1 MPRSTTL
8 PCQTGQIA
16 GSAVGLKEIRLMLH
30 ITANAVAHGHS
41 VFLPILERLEREYD
55 QAQKSDPALYAQ
67 QLLKALGDENGRS
80 EF

>member
-1 MPRSTTL
+1 
-8 PCQTGQIA
+8 
-16 GSAVGLKEIRLMLH
+16 MLH